1 MCALQEVS
9 HSLVSKARTVSHLH
23 LTNDYISLVRTIM
36 ISCHCEFLSQ
46 KDKRAISASH
56 WALLCSERANQG
68 GRFWII
74 LHQVPEGVM
83 GICEQEHVLRI
94 FKGKF
99 HGAYLRMVLTC
110 WLLKIKTH
118 SAQVSNSICQKI
130 LLETHGLS
138 VKDPVIFMRDFQS
151 GVRKVRLFSQHKK
164 SCNFTK
170 YQLSLTTN
178 MLWKHN
184 SSFQTILIEKSSKQ
198 D

>member
-94 FKGKF
+94 FKGQIPWCISENGFNMLTSENKDPLCTSF
-99 HGAYLRMVLTC
+99 KQYLPENFVGDP
-110 WLLKIKTH
+110 W
-118 SAQVSNSICQKI
+118 SICKRSSNFHEKFPKWGEKGKAVFPAQKKLQFYKI
-130 LLETHGLS
+130 PALFDNKHA
-138 VKDPVIFMRDFQS
+138 VKAQLFFSDYIN
-151 GVRKVRLFSQHKK
+151 RK
-164 SCNFTK
+164 
-170 YQLSLTTN
+170 
-178 MLWKHN
+178 
-184 SSFQTILIEKSSKQ
+184 I
-198 D
+198 